1 MGTFKEKKVVLGV
14 TGCIAAYKS
23 AEIVRRL
30 VKSGADVKVIMT
42 ESATHFVAP
51 LTFRALSGNPVF
63 IDLWQS
69 EEQCK
74 ISHISLT
81 GDADAVLIA
90 PASANILAKAASG
103 IADDLLATTILACEK
118 PIIFAPAMNSR
129 MYLNPAT
136 RKNLLILKEYGHQ
149 VVEPEHGD
157 LACGET
163 GIGRLANL
171 DRILSALAD
180 SISKSFDLKGV
191 KILVTAGGTREPI
204 DPIRYIGNKSSGKM
218 GYALAEAALGRG
230 ADVILISAPSALP
243 VSGKLQLISVGTCT
257 EMQEAVL
264 EKFEEADVVIKA
276 AAVSDFRPASTSKEK
291 IKKTDK
297 LTLELVGT
305 PDILAGLGKKKRER
319 ILVGFAAESENII
332 ANAKAKLKSKHL
344 DMIVANDISR
354 EDIGIGKELNQVAI
368 IDGSGTIEAL
378 PVMSKKEIAEKIL
391 DRLVALIRKKQEST

>member
-264 EKFEEADVVIKA
+264 EKFEEVDVVIKA

-305 PDILAGLGKKKRER
+305 PDILAELGKRKKEQ
-319 ILVGFAAESENII
+319 ILVGFAAESENVI
-332 ANAKAKLKSKHL
+332 ANAKAKLQSKHL
-344 DMIVANDISR
+344 DMVVANDISR
-354 EDIGIGKELNQVAI
+354 EDIGIGKELNQAAI
-368 IDGSGTIEAL
+368 IDSSGAAEEL

-391 DRLVALIRKKQEST
+391 DRLVALISKKQEST